1 MEDVLN
7 KLKEIFMADKVI
19 PRAKEWPDE
28 QTGVLPE
35 DWQPS
40 EELTPLDTDPEYLE
54 YSAEAVGYQDRET
67 QWNIYRTVT
76 SYLLPDEDGELSIID
91 ALLKTPDSRDFLKN
105 INYFNTK
112 DLDLVGY

>member
-54 YSAEAVGYQDRET
+54 YSAEAVGFGNREM
-67 QWNIYRTVT
+67 QWDLYRNIISHIPEGASV
-76 SYLLPDEDGELSIID
+76 L
-91 ALLKTPDSRDFLKN
+91 DFGCARGDFKIFYAN
-105 INYFNTK
+105 DYK
-112 DLDLVGY
+112 LDLVYIGIDMN

>member
-40 EELTPLDTDPEYLE
+40 EELTPLDTDPEY
-54 YSAEAVGYQDRET
+54 
-67 QWNIYRTVT
+67 
-76 SYLLPDEDGELSIID
+76 
-91 ALLKTPDSRDFLKN
+91 
-105 INYFNTK
+105 
-112 DLDLVGY
+112 